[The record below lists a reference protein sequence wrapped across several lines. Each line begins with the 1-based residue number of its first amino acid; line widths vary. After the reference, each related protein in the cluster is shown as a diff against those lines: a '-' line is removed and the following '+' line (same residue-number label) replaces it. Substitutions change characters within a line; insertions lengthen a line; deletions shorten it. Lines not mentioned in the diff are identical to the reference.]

1 MKEIQAWRHMPVI
14 PGTWKAE
21 VGDTEFK
28 VSSGIKVV
36 RPIPKNKIKTK
47 GWDIAQMAQHL
58 PKYEL
63 RS

>member
-1 MKEIQAWRHMPVI
+1 MPVI